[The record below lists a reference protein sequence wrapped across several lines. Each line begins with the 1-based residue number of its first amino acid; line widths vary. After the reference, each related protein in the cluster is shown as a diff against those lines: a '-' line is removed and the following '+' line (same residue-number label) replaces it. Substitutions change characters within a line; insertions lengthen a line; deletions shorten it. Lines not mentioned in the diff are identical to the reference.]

1 MLKWG
6 KTRHGIKDWDS
17 EGGKWKQAPTD
28 ARLWVDMRAIH
39 PSKAW
44 TGGASL
50 INTEAERWDGVGWIE
65 YCSLAAGLGGISSE
79 WDEDG
84 DDGG

>member
-1 MLKWG
+1 MHVYGWICG
-6 KTRHGIKDWDS
+6 PYIPPRHG
-17 EGGKWKQAPTD
+17 
-28 ARLWVDMRAIH
+28 R
-39 PSKAW
+39 
-44 TGGASL
+44 GGASL

-84 DDGG
+84 DDGGGDTN